1 MTFLSPRNP
10 SIRRSP
16 QAPLRAFPRGQ
27 DKRNPVTSLT
37 IRRMPVKPRPLLGF
51 SVFSPAFRYREA
63 SRMLKDPT
71 TGLDDRFRLTN
82 MARQW
87 LPRCYEN
94 ELPPR
99 LFSHQTGIFSEVAGS
114 VDCSRAPKFT
124 RGVSRRIMDR

>member
-37 IRRMPVKPRPLLGF
+37 TRRMPVKPRPLLGF
-51 SVFSPAFRYREA
+51 SVFPPAFRYREA

-71 TGLDDRFRLTN
+71 TGARRSVSAHQYGPA
-82 MARQW
+82 MATPM
-87 LPRCYEN
+87 L
-94 ELPPR
+94 
-99 LFSHQTGIFSEVAGS
+99 
-114 VDCSRAPKFT
+114 
-124 RGVSRRIMDR
+124 